1 MKKTLIALASVAALG
16 AAHADV
22 TLYGVIDAGFGST
35 SSGLSADANNPSN
48 ANIYASNGQQAAS
61 AIDATQKAGRTTS
74 MTNGMLQPSRWGL
87 KGDENL
93 GGGLKANFVLESGL
107 NIAGGTNPNDHALL
121 ASTGSTGLT
130 GAGDS
135 SLNGQ
140 MFDRQA
146 SVGLAGDFGSFDVGF
161 QLNLNGE
168 LMGMIDPLG
177 GGYISPLGTYGGLTG
192 MGSSYTGRASNS
204 IKYAYAMGN
213 TTVKAFYAMG
223 GYSGNSGQGSQVG
236 LAVMMKATPTFEV
249 NLGASR
255 MNDNVAFA
263 GAASSSYVVAQT
275 GNGSATANTNQ
286 AAYACPVWANGTNNA
301 SCTQNAIP
309 GLTATY
315 FNSTE
320 AILAAAWQATPVL
333 KINVGYV
340 SVVQSNASNGAAD
353 YLITAN
359 NGINLIQTNTNTSPY
374 ATNKTTTL
382 SFLGGTY
389 DITPTDHLKG
399 AYYGYTRSAYTAGSD
414 AKAVGGTP
422 GTAGSATASVSA
434 AYGQSSAPIFAFVYD
449 HDLSKK
455 TDVYVAANFQ
465 KFDNGNQWAY
475 LYSDGSPRTVASG
488 TNGLMGQSI
497 SFLGAGLRV
506 KF

>member
-35 SSGLSADANNPSN
+35 SSGLSADGNNPSN

-74 MTNGMLQPSRWGL
+74 MTNGLLQPSRWGI
-87 KGDENL
+87 KGTEDL
-93 GGGLKANFVLESGL
+93 GSGLKAMFTLESGL
-107 NIAGGTNPNDHALL
+107 NIANGSNPNDHALL
-121 ASTGSTGLT
+121 ASTSSAGLT

-140 MFDRQA
+140 MFDREA
-146 SVGLAGDFGSFDVGF
+146 SVGLAGDFGQVTVGF
-161 QLNLNGE
+161 QLNTNGE
-168 LMGMIDPLG
+168 LTGLIDPLN
-177 GGYISPLGTYGGLTG
+177 GGYISPFGTYGGLTG
-192 MGSSYTGRASNS
+192 MGSSYTGRQSNS

-223 GYSGNSGQGSQVG
+223 GYSGNAGQGSQVG
-236 LAVMMKATPTFEV
+236 LAVMMKATPTLDI

-255 MNDNVAFA
+255 MNDDVSYSGAT
-263 GAASSSYVVAQT
+263 AASSVTAQT
-275 GNGSATANTNQ
+275 GNG
-286 AAYACPVWANGTNNA
+286 NGTGGNA
-301 SCTQNAIP
+301 AAVVVNPTAA
-309 GLTATY
+309 LAATY
-315 FNSTE
+315 YNSTE
-320 AILAAAWQATPVL
+320 TILGAAWQASPALTV
-333 KINVGYV
+333 NVGYV
-340 SVVQSNASNGAAD
+340 NVIQSNASNGAAD
-353 YLITAN
+353 YLISQN
-359 NGINLIQTNTNTSPY
+359 LGIPIVQASVNTSPY

-389 DITPTDHLKG
+389 SLSPTDRIKA
-399 AYYGYTRSAYTAGSD
+399 AYYNYSRSAYTAGSD
-414 AKAVGGTP
+414 AKSVGGTP

-455 TDVYVAANFQ
+455 TDVYFAANFQ
-465 KFDNGNQWAY
+465 KFDNGNQWAA
-475 LYSDGSPRTVASG
+475 LYSDGTQKSTANG
-488 TNGLMGQSI
+488 GNGLMGQSV
-497 SFLGAGLRV
+497 SFIGAGLRV